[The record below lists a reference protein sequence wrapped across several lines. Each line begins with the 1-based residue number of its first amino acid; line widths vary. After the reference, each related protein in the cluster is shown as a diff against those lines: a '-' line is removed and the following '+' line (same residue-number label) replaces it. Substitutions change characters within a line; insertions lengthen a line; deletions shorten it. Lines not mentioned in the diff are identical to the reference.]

1 MMKHVRAILVITFS
15 FLSATGAF
23 GADSYSIDAAHS
35 SIVFSI
41 RHMAIS
47 NVRGRFTD
55 FSGTLVYDEQDI
67 NKSSVEITI
76 KAASINT
83 DVKQRDDHL
92 RSADFF
98 DVAKYADI
106 TFKSARIEKKGE
118 TYAAIGMLTMHG
130 VSKEVAIAFKIGGKT
145 KDMGGTIHLGA
156 EGMLTINRQD
166 YGISWNKTL
175 DNGGLLV
182 GNDVQIELNIEAVK
196 K

>member
-1 MMKHVRAILVITFS
+1 MTKHIRSILAVVFS
-15 FLSATGAF
+15 LFSATAAF
-23 GADSYSIDAAHS
+23 SSDSYSIDTAHS

-47 NVRGRFTD
+47 NVKGRFTD

-67 NKSSVEITI
+67 SKSSVELTI

-106 TFKSARIEKKGE
+106 TFKSTRIEKKGE
-118 TYAAIGMLTMHG
+118 AYAAIGMLTMHG
-130 VSKEVAIAFKIGGKT
+130 VSKEVSIAFKIGGKT
-145 KDMGGTIHLGA
+145 KDMAEAIHLGA
-156 EGMLTINRQD
+156 EGTLTIKRQD
-166 YGISWNKTL
+166 YDISWNKTL
-175 DNGGLLV
+175 DNGELLV

>member
-1 MMKHVRAILVITFS
+1 MTKYIRSILAVVFS
-15 FLSATGAF
+15 LFSASIAF
-23 GADSYSIDAAHS
+23 SADSYSIDAAHS

-41 RHMAIS
+41 RHLAIS

-67 NKSSVEITI
+67 NKSSVEMTI

-106 TFKSARIEKKGE
+106 TFKSARIEKRGE
-118 TYAAIGMLTMHG
+118 AYVAVGMLTMHG
-130 VSKEVAIAFKIGGKT
+130 VSKEVAIVFKIGGKT
-145 KDMGGTIHLGA
+145 KDMVGEVHLGA
-156 EGMLTINRQD
+156 EGALTINRQD
-166 YGISWNKTL
+166 
-175 DNGGLLV
+175 
-182 GNDVQIELNIEAVK
+182 
-196 K
+196 